1 LVEEKA
7 VKTYSRR
14 DLGLL
19 LPALAAAVPATAQ
32 QSAAPKEPPKRL
44 SSKAYVFEDLPAKK
58 NGDNVG
64 RAVLNGL
71 THKDY
76 PVELH
81 MTELAA
87 GQQPHPP
94 HQHLHEEILMLR
106 SGQLEVTMNGE
117 TTRLTPG
124 SVVFVAS
131 NDLHG
136 WKNPGTTPAQYFVMA
151 LSGDT
156 A

>member
-1 LVEEKA
+1 VD
-7 VKTYSRR
+7 TYSRR
-14 DLGLL
+14 DLSLL
-19 LPALAAAVPATAQ
+19 LPALCVTDAAAQ
-32 QSAAPKEPPKRL
+32 QNEAPKKL
-44 SSKAYVFEDLPAKK
+44 ASKAYVFESLAAKQ
-58 NGDNVG
+58 NGQNVS
-64 RAVLNGL
+64 RAVLNGA
-71 THKDY
+71 THTGY

-81 MTELAA
+81 MTELGP
-87 GQQPHPP
+87 GQAPHAP
-94 HQHLHEEILMLR
+94 HRHVHEEILMLQ

-151 LSGDT
+151 LGGD
-156 A
+156 AA

>member
-1 LVEEKA
+1 V
-7 VKTYSRR
+7 TYSRR

-19 LPALAAAVPATAQ
+19 LPAVAASAAAQ
-32 QSAAPKEPPKRL
+32 QSAEKAPLKKLP
-44 SSKAYVFEDLPAKK
+44 SKAYVFEDLHAKQ
-58 NGDNVG
+58 NGENTG
-64 RAVLNGL
+64 RAVLNGT
-71 THKDY
+71 THTGY

-87 GQQPHPP
+87 GQAPHPP
-94 HQHLHEEILMLR
+94 HRHAHEEILMLR

-124 SVVFVAS
+124 SVVYVAS

-136 WKNPGTTPAQYFVMA
+136 WKNPGPAKAEYFVMA
-151 LSGDT
+151 LGGDQG
-156 A
+156 